1 MSDEQ
6 FIERLA
12 LAVRESSNNSNEQV
26 KSQTQEVSGS
36 STSTTTTTATVV
48 EQVAKVQVSQG
59 NNGSKE
65 TTAQVVTATA
75 TQTPQVVTAKAVQAT
90 PQAVAMNNSASARA
104 TPYSTST
111 AIPGQYIQP
120 PLSQPPPPFS
130 VNMNVQQAK
139 PVANPFI
146 QLSSVFTKARAV
158 ALAVAQQATSQE
170 AKPLWVAG
178 IIGLLGALGI
188 FFSTQQP
195 RKKKEEEEEV

>member
-12 LAVRESSNNSNEQV
+12 LAVRESSNNSNEQAEP
-26 KSQTQEVSGS
+26 QTQEVSGS
-36 STSTTTTTATVV
+36 STSTTTTTTTVV
-48 EQVAKVQVSQG
+48 EQVAKDQVSQESSE
-59 NNGSKE
+59 SKE
-65 TTAQVVTATA
+65 TTAQVVTTTT
-75 TQTPQVVTAKAVQAT
+75 TQTPQVATAKVAQAT
-90 PQAVAMNNSASARA
+90 PQVVAVDNSASAGA

-111 AIPGQYIQP
+111 TIPGHYILP

-130 VNMNVQQAK
+130 VNMNVQQAR

-146 QLSSVFTKARAV
+146 QLSSIFTKARAV
-158 ALAVAQQATSQE
+158 ASAVAQQATSQE

-188 FFSTQQP
+188 FFLTQQS
-195 RKKKEEEEEV
+195 RRRKKEEV